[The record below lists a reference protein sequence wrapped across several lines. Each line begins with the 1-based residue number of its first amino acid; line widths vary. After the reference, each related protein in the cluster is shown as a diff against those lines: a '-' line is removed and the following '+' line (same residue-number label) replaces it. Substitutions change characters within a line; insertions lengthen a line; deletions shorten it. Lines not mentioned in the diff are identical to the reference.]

1 MTIDWTKPIEF
12 MDGTPVV
19 LAKHG
24 LDYGDC
30 TNPDDDGDYWTVE
43 EGEEEDA
50 INTDCFRF
58 DGTRY
63 PGGKVEVRNRA
74 APTEQPKTL
83 RDEFAMAALTW
94 IPRPKWGG
102 PLDSVC
108 VASEAYDIADA
119 MMAERER
126 GQ

>member
-1 MTIDWTKPIEF
+1 MNIDWTKPLEL

-24 LDYGDC
+24 REYGDC
-30 TNPDDDGDYWTVE
+30 TNPDGDGDYWIIK
-43 EGEEEDA
+43 EGDAEDA
-50 INTDCFRF
+50 INAGCYHF
-58 DGTRY
+58 DGT
-63 PGGKVEVRNRA
+63 GLGVGKMAIRNRA

-83 RDEFAMAALTW
+83 RDEFAMAALQGMVT
-94 IPRPKWGG
+94 G
-102 PLDSVC
+102 PQQPWKPEI
-108 VASEAYDIADA
+108 VAGEAYALADA